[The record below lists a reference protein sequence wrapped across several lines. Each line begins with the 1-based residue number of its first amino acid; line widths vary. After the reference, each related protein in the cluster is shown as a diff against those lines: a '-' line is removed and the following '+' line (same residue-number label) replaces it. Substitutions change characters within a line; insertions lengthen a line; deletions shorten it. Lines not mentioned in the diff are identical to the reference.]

1 MKLPESSGNSTHPA
15 CLKGAG
21 FTELFGSSDINNVVN
36 EIILLCQDVVIVRA
50 SSGTQSETKASL
62 MSLVT
67 PALFLLRHGTPNDT
81 EPLQTK
87 CKLSAFPAVISQN
100 ACC

>member
-36 EIILLCQDVVIVRA
+36 EIILLCQDV

-67 PALFLLRHGTPNDT
+67 PALSLLRRGTPNET